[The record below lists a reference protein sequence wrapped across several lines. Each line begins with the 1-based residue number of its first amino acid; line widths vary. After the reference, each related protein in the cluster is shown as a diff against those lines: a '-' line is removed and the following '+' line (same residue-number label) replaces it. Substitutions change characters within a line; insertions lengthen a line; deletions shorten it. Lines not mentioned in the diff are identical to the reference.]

1 MSLRQNWLQN
11 LQPEEAQILRVKY
24 GATRFRNMSEE
35 QIDLWGDAMLL
46 KIAVITGWTLP
57 SEHLQNILLDQFK
70 KKMQESYA
78 DCNAEE
84 VEYAFRNFGHFVKD
98 WGKQINLNLIDEVMR
113 PYLEKRRL
121 QSVVEEHAAPPLL
134 LKAPAESISHFSM
147 VRWLAREMR
156 YVRTGKPWEFIPVEL
171 YDYFDKLGVINATN
185 EVKYSYLQQAVARRA
200 AQLEK
205 EAPLSKTAQ
214 DHYLRFKRMREMGCL
229 SGNEAERVKKMAKK
243 LLFFDLVTTGTD
255 AKR

>member
-1 MSLRQNWLQN
+1 MDD
-11 LQPEEAQILRVKY
+11 
-24 GATRFRNMSEE
+24 E
-35 QIDLWGDAMLL
+35 QINRNGKALL
-46 KIAVITGWTLP
+46 IRISVITGWVLP
-57 SEHLQNILLDQFK
+57 TDEMLSILVDQFK
-70 KKMQESYA
+70 KKMIESYA
-78 DCNAEE
+78 NCNAEE
-84 VEYAFRNFGHFVKD
+84 VEYAFRNFGHFAKD
-98 WGKQINLNLIDEVMR
+98 WGKQMNLNLIDEVMR
-113 PYLEKRRL
+113 PYLEKRRQ

-134 LKAPAESISHFSM
+134 IGTPAESISHFSM

-171 YDYFDKLGVINATN
+171 YDYFDKLGVIKATN